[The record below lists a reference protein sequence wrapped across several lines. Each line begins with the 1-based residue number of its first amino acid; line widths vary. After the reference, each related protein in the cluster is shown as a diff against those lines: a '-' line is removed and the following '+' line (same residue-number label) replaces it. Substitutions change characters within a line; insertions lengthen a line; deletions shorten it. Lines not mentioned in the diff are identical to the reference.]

1 MLRRMFIYVVQFA
14 VGFVA
19 GWKVVKMT
27 ARSVMAALREDE
39 ASNGDR

>member
-1 MLRRMFIYVVQFA
+1 MLRRMLIYVVQFA

-19 GWKVVKMT
+19 VWKVVEMT
-27 ARSVMAALREDE
+27 ARSIRAALREDG